1 MFVNLTE
8 VLLNEDRVVPMQVE
22 AQISEV
28 SVGGVRYP
36 VCDMSPVCFV
46 FTNTGK
52 GRARIE
58 AKAEFSFAA
67 ECDRCLKPLEV
78 KIPLEFSRDVFAP
91 DTAELSVYEEQPFMD
106 GFQMNVE
113 DLLNSEIVTDWPMK
127 ILCKPDCKGI
137 CPKCGR
143 DLNTGTCKCETF
155 VPDPRMAAIKD
166 IFETFGTDKE
176 V

>member
-8 VLLNEDRVVPMQVE
+8 VLTNEDRVISLQVE
-22 AQISEV
+22 TPLAEV
-28 SVGGVRYP
+28 SVGGGKYP
-36 VCDMSPVCFV
+36 VHAASPVSFV

-58 AKAEFSFAA
+58 AEAEFTFGAG
-67 ECDRCLKPLEV
+67 CDRCLKPVEV
-78 KIPLEFSRDVFAP
+78 KVALCFTRDVWAP
-91 DTAELSVYEEQPFMD
+91 DMAAEPSVYEEQPFMD
-106 GFQMNVE
+106 GFQLNVE
-113 DLLNSEIVTDWPMK
+113 DLLNSEIVTSWPMK

-137 CPKCGR
+137 CPICGR
-143 DLNTGTCKCETF
+143 DLNTGTCGCDVF

-166 IFETFGTDKE
+166 IFEANKE

>member
-8 VLLNEDRVVPMQVE
+8 VLTNEDRVVSMQTE
-22 AQISEV
+22 TGITEI
-28 SVGGVRYP
+28 SVGGEKFP
-36 VCDMSPVCFV
+36 VLASSPVSFV
-46 FTNTGK
+46 FTNMGK

-58 AKAEFSFAA
+58 GKADFVFSAG
-67 ECDRCLKPLEV
+67 CDRCLKPVEEKCEICFTREV
-78 KIPLEFSRDVFAP
+78 WAP
-91 DTAELSVYEEQPFMD
+91 DVAAESSVYEEQPFME
-106 GFQMNVE
+106 GFQLNVE
-113 DLLNSEIVTDWPMK
+113 DLLISEIVTSWPMK

-143 DLNTGTCKCETF
+143 DLNTGMCECDTF

-166 IFETFGTDKE
+166 IFEADKE

>member
-8 VLLNEDRVVPMQVE
+8 VLTNEDRVVSMQTE
-22 AQISEV
+22 TEITEI
-28 SVGGVRYP
+28 SVGGEKFP
-36 VCDMSPVCFV
+36 ALASSPVSFV

-58 AKAEFSFAA
+58 GKADFVFQAG
-67 ECDRCLKPLEV
+67 CDRCLKPVEERREV
-78 KIPLEFSRDVFAP
+78 SFTREVWAP
-91 DTAELSVYEEQPFMD
+91 DMAAESSVYEEQPFME

-113 DLLNSEIVTDWPMK
+113 DLLISEIVTSWPMK

-137 CPKCGR
+137 CPICGR
-143 DLNTGTCKCETF
+143 DLNTGACGCDTF

-166 IFETFGTDKE
+166 IFEADKE

>member
-8 VLLNEDRVVPMQVE
+8 VLTNEDRVVTMQTE
-22 AQISEV
+22 TGITEV
-28 SVGGVRYP
+28 SVCGERYP
-36 VCDMSPVCFV
+36 VLASSPVCFV

-58 AKAEFSFAA
+58 GKADLIFSAG
-67 ECDRCLKPLEV
+67 CDRCLKPVEEKREISFMREV
-78 KIPLEFSRDVFAP
+78 WAP
-91 DTAELSVYEEQPFMD
+91 DMAVEPSVYEEQPFME
-106 GFQMNVE
+106 GFQLNVE
-113 DLLNSEIVTDWPMK
+113 DLLISEIVTSWPMK

-137 CPKCGR
+137 CPICGR
-143 DLNTGTCKCETF
+143 DLNTGMCDCDTF

-166 IFETFGTDKE
+166 IFEADKE

>member
-1 MFVNLTE
+1 MFVNLTD
-8 VLLNEDRVVPMQVE
+8 VLTTEGKVLSMQLVTGMEQIRVGRESFQVLE
-22 AQISEV
+22 ST
-28 SVGGVRYP
+28 P
-36 VCDMSPVCFV
+36 VDFL

-58 AKAEFSFAA
+58 GKAVFTFALN
-67 ECDRCLKPLEV
+67 CDRCLKPVEKEIALIFTREV
-78 KIPLEFSRDVFAP
+78 AAP
-91 DTAELSVYEEQPFMD
+91 GVCSDRSEEEEQDFMD
-106 GFQMNVE
+106 GSQLNVE
-113 DLLNSEIVTDWPMK
+113 DLLNSEIVTSWPMK

-143 DLNTGTCKCETF
+143 DLNTGTCDCDMF

-166 IFETFGTDKE
+166 IFEVDKE

>member
-8 VLLNEDRVVPMQVE
+8 VLTNEERVVSMQAE
-22 AQISEV
+22 AQIAKV
-28 SVGGVRYP
+28 SVGGGTYSVRFL
-36 VCDMSPVCFV
+36 SPVAFV

-58 AKAEFSFAA
+58 GETEYILEAV
-67 ECDRCLKPLEV
+67 CDRCLKPV
-78 KIPLEFSRDVFAP
+78 KQKVMLSFSREVWAP
-91 DTAELSVYEEQPFMD
+91 DAAADSSVYEEQPFMD
-106 GFQMNVE
+106 DFQLDVE
-113 DLLNSEIVTDWPMK
+113 ELLHSEIVTSWPMK
-127 ILCKPDCKGI
+127 ILCKPDCKGL

-143 DLNTGTCKCETF
+143 DLNTGTCDCDSF

-166 IFETFGTDKE
+166 IFEADKE